1 MADTTEYLLTWNG
14 AEGRIVSHGYRLM
27 TDEPFSLPFAFAFLL
42 FITAMIVIS
51 RIQEPKVE
59 EEHA

>member
-27 TDEPFSLPFAFAFLL
+27 TDEPFSLPFAFASL
-42 FITAMIVIS
+42 
-51 RIQEPKVE
+51 
-59 EEHA
+59 